1 LIQQTLIKESFMKIA
16 SNVAVS
22 ELPPPPAE
30 AVASQ
35 QTTNANSAFDQP
47 GTFTLFTTKPLD
59 DSVTNIVDGYHRI
72 VHPDSWGGFVHGTIQ
87 LTGALPQ
94 AVGADLG
101 GNLQQGAQWV
111 NGKVN
116 GIPVLQNIVKPVG
129 DAVNAFGAVIG
140 ALVDGPGQAANDI
153 GGAIEDLSHGDG
165 GKALCKLGDTV
176 KDLGSG
182 VASAVSTVASSVG
195 HAVKDIFS
203 GW

>member
-1 LIQQTLIKESFMKIA
+1 MRID
-16 SNVAVS
+16 SNVAAS
-22 ELPPPPAE
+22 ELPAPAVH
-30 AVASQ
+30 AAASQ
-35 QTTNANSAFDQP
+35 QTTNAKPALNQP
-47 GTFTLFTTKPLD
+47 GSYTLFTTKPLD

-101 GNLQQGAQWV
+101 GNLQQGAHWV

-116 GIPVLQNIVKPVG
+116 GIPVLQNLVKPIG
-129 DAVNAFGAVIG
+129 DAVNAFGAVVG
-140 ALVDGPGQAANDI
+140 DLVDGPGQAANDI
-153 GGAIEDLSHGDG
+153 GGAFEDLSHGDG
-165 GKALCKLGDTV
+165 GKAVRKLGDAV

-182 VASAVSTVASSVG
+182 VASAVSTVTSSVG
-195 HAVKDIFS
+195 HAVKDFFS